1 MCRLALPSFTGRMT
15 NTIDG
20 YPRALTL
27 IAAVGA
33 GLAAGVFFAFSTF
46 VMAAL
51 RHLPAPQG
59 IRAMQAINKA
69 APNPWFMLVL
79 FGTALVCVVLGV
91 SAVRRWGE
99 PAAAWQLAG
108 AALYLVC
115 VVLTMAYH
123 VPRND
128 ALARLDPDAAGAVA
142 PWHHYLTYWTA
153 WNHVRTLSA
162 TAGALALTV
171 AMRVG

>member
-1 MCRLALPSFTGRMT
+1 MT
-15 NTIDG
+15 NTFDG
-20 YPRALTL
+20 YPRVLSL
-27 IAAVGA
+27 VAAVGA

-46 VMAAL
+46 VMTAL
-51 RHLPAPQG
+51 RRMPAPQG
-59 IRAMQAINKA
+59 VRAMQEINKA
-69 APNPWFMLVL
+69 APTPWFMAVL
-79 FGTALVCVVLGV
+79 FGTALVGVVLGI
-91 SAVRRWGE
+91 SALRRWDE
-99 PAAAWQLAG
+99 PAARWQLAG

-115 VVLTMAYH
+115 VVLTIAYH

-128 ALARLDPDAAGAVA
+128 ALGRLDPDAAGTVA

-162 TAGALALTV
+162 TAATAAFAV